1 MHIALEQLQP
11 NRDVIEKFLSDVVQT
26 EIHLAAITPDGVISG
41 KYFGSDVEAA
51 TNWVVDQNA
60 QGRGLYYTTN
70 KCHAGVTN
78 KPNKQDIRKAR
89 LAHVDI
95 DPPKDGSAFDKAATI
110 CALEAL
116 PTPPTFIVD
125 SGNGVQ
131 ALWKLEEDV
140 DDLERVEAINRGI
153 AQRFA
158 GDSGH
163 NIDRLLRV
171 PGTVNYPNAAK
182 RKRGCVAVMAKFV
195 SLRPDRLSALEVLE
209 REFPLAAALSAP
221 ARASV
226 AVPDEIVLLTSADL
240 SRGDTAKLSM
250 MLDQPDKHFR
260 NADRS
265 AWAYGIACQMNDD
278 RYPDDDILG
287 ILLNT
292 ANAGCA
298 HVGDQSNPLRAA
310 KRALSRAKARYI
322 PTGGSI
328 FAKSCPPNSN
338 RPTIRIEGGAL
349 AEEVDQVEQALI
361 AADLDYFQMGERIVR
376 TGDMHRAKVGLTG
389 GSHSRIFD
397 VSEAELVETFT
408 TVAEWVKP
416 LKSGDAKVNC
426 PPLIAETYM
435 ARKGKWRL
443 PPLVGLTDVPTIRR
457 DGSILAVPGYDGST
471 GLLFKPSGTK
481 VPAVPQSPTKADAL
495 AALNI
500 LKTPLAGFPF
510 VDETD
515 RSVALSILMT
525 STCRT
530 ALGSAPLHAISAP
543 TAGSGKSTI
552 IDLACILRTGRVAAT
567 IAQGKTEE
575 ELEKRLASMFL
586 EGDGF
591 VAIDNCESPLGGE
604 FLCQALTQSTLK
616 VRPLGKSTV
625 IEVPT
630 AAVMTAT
637 GNNLTVFG
645 DMNRRTLL
653 CQLDPGVER
662 PELRQ
667 FSFDPVEVV
676 LAQRGA
682 MVAAALTVLRAYHVA
697 GRPHQVSPLGSFADW
712 SNLVRSALI
721 WLGCADPCDTMEKV
735 RKADPALAQ
744 IKAVMAQWTKVIGQK
759 KVTTGDLNTQAEE
772 MVEVSLGSS
781 SKKPK
786 YPEFRDAL
794 LAVAGE
800 GARINGRKLG
810 KWLSKYEDRVVNGRK
825 FLSPGTRGGQSVWI
839 LEMVAPSPNAAPAE
853 GD

>member
-1 MHIALEQLQP
+1 
-11 NRDVIEKFLSDVVQT
+11 
-26 EIHLAAITPDGVISG
+26 
-41 KYFGSDVEAA
+41 
-51 TNWVVDQNA
+51 
-60 QGRGLYYTTN
+60 
-70 KCHAGVTN
+70 
-78 KPNKQDIRKAR
+78 
-89 LAHVDI
+89 
-95 DPPKDGSAFDKAATI
+95 
-110 CALEAL
+110 
-116 PTPPTFIVD
+116 
-125 SGNGVQ
+125 
-131 ALWKLEEDV
+131 
-140 DDLERVEAINRGI
+140 
-153 AQRFA
+153 
-158 GDSGH
+158 
-163 NIDRLLRV
+163 
-171 PGTVNYPNAAK
+171 
-182 RKRGCVAVMAKFV
+182 
-195 SLRPDRLSALEVLE
+195 
-209 REFPLAAALSAP
+209 
-221 ARASV
+221 
-226 AVPDEIVLLTSADL
+226 
-240 SRGDTAKLSM
+240 M
-250 MLDQPDKHFR
+250 MLDQPGKHF
-260 NADRS
+260 NDTDRS

-278 RYPDDDILG
+278 GYPDDDILG

-292 ANAGCA
+292 ANTGCA
-298 HVGDQSNPLRAA
+298 HVSDQSNPLRAA
-310 KRALSRAKARYI
+310 NRALSRAKARYI

-328 FAKSCPPNSN
+328 FAKSGPPSSN

-361 AADLDYFQMGERIVR
+361 AADLDYFQMGGRIVR
-376 TGDMHRAKVGLTG
+376 TGDMPRAKVGLTG
-389 GSHSRIFD
+389 ASHSRIFD

-416 LKSGDAKVNC
+416 LKSGDVKVNC
-426 PPLIAETYM
+426 PPLIADTYM

-457 DGSILAVPGYDGST
+457 DGSMLEDPGYDEST

-481 VPAVPQSPTKADAL
+481 VPAVPKSPTKADAL
-495 AALNI
+495 AALDV

-510 VDETD
+510 VAETD

-530 ALGSAPLHAISAP
+530 ALGNAPMHAVSAP

-575 ELEKRLASMFL
+575 ELEKRLGSMLL

-637 GNNLTVFG
+637 GNNLIVVG

-682 MVAAALTVLRAYHVA
+682 MVAAALTILRAYHVA

-712 SNLVRSALI
+712 SNWVLSALI
-721 WLGCADPCDTMEKV
+721 WLGCDDPCDTMEKV
-735 RKADPALAQ
+735 RKAYPD
-744 IKAVMAQWTKVIGQK
+744 
-759 KVTTGDLNTQAEE
+759 E
-772 MVEVSLGSS
+772 
-781 SKKPK
+781 SK
-786 YPEFRDAL
+786 
-794 LAVAGE
+794 
-800 GARINGRKLG
+800 
-810 KWLSKYEDRVVNGRK
+810 
-825 FLSPGTRGGQSVWI
+825 
-839 LEMVAPSPNAAPAE
+839 
-853 GD
+853 